1 MTIIR
6 AALCCLL
13 FVVGTALTVAGTTG
27 KIAGIVKDAQT
38 GETLVGA
45 SVVIQGTAQGAATNV
60 DGYYVILNLSPGKYS
75 LVVSAVGY
83 NKKTINDVAVSIDL
97 TTNLDITLTSTV
109 VQMGEEIVTTAT
121 RPMVTKDLTATT
133 AVVSGDQI
141 RALPVTE
148 VSQVLNLQ
156 AGFVN
161 GSLRGGRQGEV
172 AYWIDGV
179 PVSDAYDR
187 SSLVEINKSAV
198 QEMQAIS
205 GAFNAEYGEAMGG
218 VVNIATKEGAD
229 KFTGSA
235 STYFGGYLPNDK
247 TLFPGNNKFR
257 PTSIRDYEGSVSGPV
272 TGNDLTFFANGR
284 YYYGDGYLFGF
295 NRFNPFNVAYTDS
308 LGNYHLYRDPSGK
321 GDSSRVPMNSSER
334 KYGQGKLTW
343 RLSPTMKLTGN
354 FIYDWNKSR
363 PYGGFNTGYRNYFY
377 DPNGFG
383 YDHNTSNTLIVQWN
397 HVINDRTFY
406 TVNGSYYWH
415 DYRYSLYDDL
425 NDPRYVHPNVGA
437 TYDSYSFQTGGTDL
451 RYTHR
456 RSTTLLGKADIT
468 SQVSETHLM
477 KMGVEFQQ
485 YKLNY
490 ENLTLIP
497 VLSQTSFTPA
507 TSSPF
512 ITTQIPDIST
522 AGHDSYERKPYQ
534 LAAYIQDKMEFKD
547 FIVNIGIRFDYFQPK
562 ANVLNDAHPN
572 PNDPLYYTYTVDDPN
587 IFNPLKPNNR
597 FFDYNGNGVQDPG
610 EPTKTVADRMAYW
623 YRPATAKWQ
632 ISPRLGF
639 SFPITARG
647 VVHFSYG
654 HFFQIPRFE
663 YLYDNPFFKVGQG
676 TSNIISN
683 ADLGAEQTINGELGV
698 QQQLTDDISAD
709 LTGYMRDIR
718 NLSSTR
724 GELLSTYGG
733 AIQFTRYVNS
743 DFGLVKGIV
752 LTIQKRF
759 SNGFQATLDYTYQ
772 VARGTNSDPAAAFN
786 AAIGGQRPEVFLTPL
801 DWDQRH
807 TLNITVSYNEKD
819 WGVSLIGRYGSGAP
833 YTPRAS
839 TDVTS
844 LLTNSQLKPSTLD
857 VDLNADYEFQLDKA
871 RLVVFARAFNL
882 FDIMNEVN
890 VFNDSGRAG
899 FTIDEATA
907 IANNPHQ
914 YVNSINQWY
923 TIPTNYSEP
932 RRIEFGMNLEF

>member
-1 MTIIR
+1 MNIR
-6 AALCCLL
+6 AAISCLL
-13 FVVGTALTVAGTTG
+13 LFAAPAVSLAGTTG
-27 KIAGIVKDAQT
+27 KITGTIKDAQT
-38 GETLVGA
+38 GEAIVGA
-45 SVVIQGTAQGAATNV
+45 SVLIQGTSQGAASNI
-60 DGYYVILNLSPGKYS
+60 DGYYVILNVPPGKYT

-83 NKKTINDVAVSIDL
+83 NKRIINEVAVSIDL
-97 TTNLDITLTSTV
+97 TTTIDVTLTSTV

-179 PVSDAYDR
+179 PVTDSYDR
-187 SSLVEINKSAV
+187 SELVAVNKDAV

-205 GAFNAEYGEAMGG
+205 GAFNAEYGQAMGG
-218 VVNIATKEGAD
+218 IVNIATKEGSD
-229 KFTGSA
+229 KFTGSL
-235 STYFGGYLPNDK
+235 STYVGGYEPNDK
-247 TLFPGNNKFR
+247 ALFPGNDKFR
-257 PTSIRDYEGSVSGPV
+257 PTSIRDYEGSASGPIL
-272 TGNDLTFFANGR
+272 GNSVTFFVNGR
-284 YYYGDGYLFGF
+284 YHYSDGYLFGF
-295 NRFNPFNVAYTDS
+295 NRFNPYNVSYTDS
-308 LGNYHLYRDPSGK
+308 LGNFHLYRDPAGR

-334 KYGQGKLTW
+334 KYGQAKLTW
-343 RLSPTMKLTGN
+343 RISPTLKLTGN
-354 FIYDWNKSR
+354 YFYDWNK
-363 PYGGFNTGYRNYFY
+363 YRSYNRSYFY
-377 DPNGFG
+377 DPNGYG
-383 YDHNTSNTLIVQWN
+383 YDHNVTNTFIFQLS
-397 HVINDRTFY
+397 HVLSDRTFY
-406 TVNGSYYWH
+406 TVNGSVYWR

-425 NDPRYVHPNVGA
+425 SDPRYVHPNIAVP
-437 TYDSYSFQTGGTDL
+437 YDSYSFLSGGTDM

-456 RSTTLLGKADIT
+456 TTTTYLGKADVT
-468 SQVSETHLM
+468 SQVSETHLI
-477 KMGVEFQQ
+477 KLGVEFRQH
-485 YKLNY
+485 KILFENI
-490 ENLTLIP
+490 NLTPILG
-497 VLSQTSFTPA
+497 QGAFNPA

-512 ITTQIPDIST
+512 IATQIPDLST
-522 AGHDSYERKPYQ
+522 AGHDYYQHKPYE
-534 LAAYIQDKMEFKD
+534 LAAYLQDKMEFKD
-547 FIVNIGIRFDYFQPK
+547 FIVNIGVRFDYFQPDGH
-562 ANVLNDAHPN
+562 VLNDAHPD
-572 PNDPLYYTYTVDDPN
+572 PSDPLYYTYTVDDPN
-587 IFNPLKPNNR
+587 IYNPLKPNNR

-610 EPTKTVADRMAYW
+610 EPAKTVADRMGYW
-623 YRPATAKWQ
+623 YKKAPAKWQ

-676 TSNIISN
+676 TSNIIGN

-709 LTGYMRDIR
+709 LTAYLRDIR

-724 GELLSTYGG
+724 GVLISTYGG
-733 AIQFTRYVNS
+733 AIQYAKYVNS

-752 LTIQKRF
+752 LSIVKRF
-759 SNGFQATLDYTYQ
+759 SSGLSATLDYTYQ
-772 VARGTNSDPAAAFN
+772 VARGTNSDPNAAFN
-786 AAIGGQRPEVFLTPL
+786 AALGGQQPEVFLAPL

-807 TLNITVSYNEKD
+807 TLNVTVAYRQKD
-819 WGVSLIGRYGSGAP
+819 WGASMIAKYGSGAP
-833 YTPRAS
+833 YTPRAT
-839 TDVTS
+839 TDITS
-844 LLTNSQLKPSTLD
+844 LLTNSQLKPSFFD
-857 VDLNADYEFQLDKA
+857 IDMDANYRFAVDKTQI
-871 RLVVFARAFNL
+871 VVYVRVFNL

-907 IANNPHQ
+907 IQNNPHQ
-914 YVNSINQWY
+914 YVNTIGQWFS
-923 TIPTNYSEP
+923 IPTNYSEP

>member
-1 MTIIR
+1 MTTIR
-6 AALCCLL
+6 AAACCVLL
-13 FVVGTALTVAGTTG
+13 VLGAAAAVAGTTG
-27 KIAGIVKDAQT
+27 KITGIVKDAQT
-38 GETLVGA
+38 GETVVGA
-45 SVVIQGTAQGAATNV
+45 SVLLEGTSQGAATNI
-60 DGYYVILNLSPGKYS
+60 DGYYVILNVTPGKYTV
-75 LVVSAVGY
+75 VVSAVGY
-83 NKKTINDVAVSIDL
+83 NKKTITDVAVSIDL
-97 TTNLDITLTSTV
+97 TTTIDVTLTSTV

-133 AVVSGDQI
+133 AIVSGDQI

-187 SSLVEINKSAV
+187 SSLVEINKNAIE
-198 QEMQAIS
+198 EMQAIS

-218 VVNIATKEGAD
+218 VVNIATKEGSD
-229 KFTGSA
+229 KFTGSLD
-235 STYFGGYLPNDK
+235 TYFGGYLPNANNK
-247 TLFPGNNKFR
+247 TLFPGNDNFR
-257 PTSIRDYEGSVSGPV
+257 PTSIRDYEASLSGPV
-272 TGNDLTFFANGR
+272 VGNSLTFFANGR
-284 YYYGDGYLFGF
+284 YYYGDGYLYGF
-295 NRFNPFNVAYTDS
+295 NRFNPYNIAYTDS
-308 LGNYHLYRDPSGK
+308 VGNYHLTRDASGK

-334 KYGQGKLTW
+334 KYGQAKLTW
-343 RLSPTMKLTGN
+343 RISPTMKLTGN
-354 FIYDWNKSR
+354 MIYDWNK
-363 PYGGFNTGYRNYFY
+363 YRSYNRSYYY
-377 DPNGFG
+377 DPNGYGF
-383 YDHNTSNTLIVQWN
+383 DHNLTNTFILQWN

-406 TVNGSYYWH
+406 NINASYYWR
-415 DYRYSLYDDL
+415 DYHYSLYDDL
-425 NDPRYVHPNVGA
+425 QDPRYVHPNVSA
-437 TYDSYSFQTGGTDL
+437 TYDGYSFQTGGTDL

-456 RSTTLLGKADIT
+456 KTSTLLAKGDIT
-468 SQVSETHLM
+468 SQVSETHLL
-477 KMGVEFQQ
+477 KMGAEFQQ
-485 YKLNY
+485 FKLNF
-490 ENLTLIP
+490 ENLNLIP
-497 VLSQTSFTPA
+497 SLGQTSFTPA

-522 AGHDSYERKPYQ
+522 AGHDTYERKPYEFS
-534 LAAYIQDKMEFKD
+534 AYVQDKMEFKD
-547 FIVNIGIRFDYFQPK
+547 FIVNIGIRFDYFQPQ

-572 PNDPLYYTYTVDDPN
+572 PSDPLYYTYTVDDPN

-610 EPTKTVADRMAYW
+610 EPNKTVADRMAYW
-623 YRPATAKWQ
+623 YRKASAKWQ

-676 TSNIISN
+676 TSNIIGN
-683 ADLGAEQTINGELGV
+683 ADLSAEQTINGELGV

-709 LTGYMRDIR
+709 LTGYLRDIR

-724 GELLSTYGG
+724 GQLLSTYGG
-733 AIQFTRYVNS
+733 AVQFARYVNS

-752 LTIQKRF
+752 LTVVKRF
-759 SNGFQATLDYTYQ
+759 SSGIRATLDYTYQ
-772 VARGTNSDPAAAFN
+772 VARGTNSDPNAAFN
-786 AAIGGQRPEVFLTPL
+786 AALGGQQPEVFLTPL

-807 TLNITVSYNEKD
+807 TLNVTVSYNEKN
-819 WGVSLIGRYGSGAP
+819 WGVSVIGKYGSGSP
-833 YTPRAS
+833 YTPRAQ

-844 LLTNSQLKPSTLD
+844 LLTNSQLKPSYLD
-857 VDLNADYEFQLDKA
+857 VDLNATYEVPIDKT
-871 RLVVFARAFNL
+871 RFVVFVRVINL

-899 FTIDEATA
+899 FTIDETTA

-914 YVNSINQWY
+914 YVNSIGQWF